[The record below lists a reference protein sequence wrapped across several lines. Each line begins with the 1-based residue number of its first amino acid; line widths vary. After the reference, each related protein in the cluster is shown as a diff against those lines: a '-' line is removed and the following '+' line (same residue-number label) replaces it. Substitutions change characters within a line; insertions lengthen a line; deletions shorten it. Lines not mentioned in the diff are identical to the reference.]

1 MLKEIADV
9 ESKKAEGEITG
20 EEKRAPPKEEFG
32 KPKKSGREKA
42 QRPLL
47 NSLFNQGKIKT
58 EGLLP
63 SLFLLSF
70 P

>member
-32 KPKKSGREKA
+32 KPKKIWERKGPTPPYE
-42 QRPLL
+42 
-47 NSLFNQGKIKT
+47 
-58 EGLLP
+58 
-63 SLFLLSF
+63 
-70 P
+70 